1 MKSALIIKVKYGATT
16 ISRVPFEKGTL
27 DYYYKEIGC
36 DTIDIV
42 HAYGVSIDADIIIDD
57 NGLFSDNPEIN
68 PMASIAYGYLE
79 HEQPIVG
86 NVIIC
91 KPHQTTNGIDET
103 GFEDRELDI
112 ILSEIMQKMM
122 FLDRG

>member
-68 PMASIAYGYLE
+68 PMASIAYGYLL
-79 HEQPIVG
+79 
-86 NVIIC
+86 N
-91 KPHQTTNGIDET
+91 TNS
-103 GFEDRELDI
+103 L
-112 ILSEIMQKMM
+112 
-122 FLDRG
+122 